1 MNNFMKRRKSTPFQI
16 HRRDVIIPSLEKE
29 GLNTVVYAHRR
40 RATIALV
47 TIGRV
52 RMRVHIH
59 SQTRGRMH
67 KRREVNGTL
76 ENKRRIAHE
85 FHTHSTTLIVLLH
98 TYYRNSVYTRA
109 CVTRSSNIIG
119 AIFRLLPFF
128 NPLPPCPLFAAA
140 REMHRKCR
148 SGGSGGEGEGRQ
160 RDCCRRVA
168 SPFLF
173 MALFAPSASLLERLS
188 ETACS
193 PSPPGLFLDRFAFRA
208 LYRIPRNLFLVDSSF
223 FLGENWNT
231 RRLRFRLED
240 EMYVRGQTI
249 EGILEDYNFLFLNI
263 YFNILIECWIIL
275 CALFENEFR
284 DYARGQSS
292 L

>member
-1 MNNFMKRRKSTPFQI
+1 MKRRKSTPFQI

-98 TYYRNSVYTRA
+98 TYIAIVCTRA
-109 CVTRSSNIIG
+109 RVSRGRPILSGQYFDC
-119 AIFRLLPFF
+119 F
-128 NPLPPCPLFAAA
+128 LFLTP
-140 REMHRKCR
+140 
-148 SGGSGGEGEGRQ
+148 
-160 RDCCRRVA
+160 CRRVLC
-168 SPFLF
+168 SPRPGKCIESIGVGGVAAKGRGGREIVAGEWQVRFYLWRCLLRVPLYWNVYRRPLVPLPLPVYF
-173 MALFAPSASLLERLS
+173 SIVLLFARS
-188 ETACS
+188 
-193 PSPPGLFLDRFAFRA
+193 
-208 LYRIPRNLFLVDSSF
+208 
-223 FLGENWNT
+223 
-231 RRLRFRLED
+231 
-240 EMYVRGQTI
+240 I
-249 EGILEDYNFLFLNI
+249 EFPEICF
-263 YFNILIECWIIL
+263 
-275 CALFENEFR
+275 
-284 DYARGQSS
+284 
-292 L
+292 

>member
-1 MNNFMKRRKSTPFQI
+1 MRI
-16 HRRDVIIPSLEKE
+16 V
-29 GLNTVVYAHRR
+29 G

-85 FHTHSTTLIVLLH
+85 FHTHSTALIVLLH
-98 TYYRNSVYTRA
+98 TYISQQRVHTRA

-128 NPLPPCPLFAAA
+128 NPLPPCPLFVAA
-140 REMHRKCR
+140 REMHRKCLEW
-148 SGGSGGEGEGRQ
+148 GSGGGGEGRW

-188 ETACS
+188 ETACF
-193 PSPPGLFLDRFAFRA
+193 PLPPPGLFLDRFALPSRA
-208 LYRIPRNLFLVDSSF
+208 RSDSQKFVFSGFLFF
-223 FLGENWNT
+223 FFQGKIGNT
-231 RRLRFRLED
+231 RRLMFRLED
-240 EMYVRGQTI
+240 EMYVRGNLQMI
-249 EGILEDYNFLFLNI
+249 EGISDHRGLQFLVFKYLFRNFNR
-263 YFNILIECWIIL
+263 ILDN
-275 CALFENEFR
+275 FVR
-284 DYARGQSS
+284 K
-292 L
+292 